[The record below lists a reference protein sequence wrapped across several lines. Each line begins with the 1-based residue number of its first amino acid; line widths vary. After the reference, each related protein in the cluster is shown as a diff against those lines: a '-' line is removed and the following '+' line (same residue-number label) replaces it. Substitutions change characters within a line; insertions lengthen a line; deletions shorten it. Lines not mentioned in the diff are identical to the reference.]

1 MQDTNTNDLTDKQ
14 KKFIDLY
21 FKYNS
26 INDICKELDISR
38 QTYYNYLNNEIIRNE
53 IDRIR
58 TQYIENVTT
67 YLQDNLMTCSIKLME
82 IIQDDKTTANTKI
95 NAINSVFN
103 NCIKL
108 TEQTEIIDK
117 INKIKEIYERLQD
130 ATKE

>member
-1 MQDTNTNDLTDKQ
+1 MQDTDKKDLTDKQ
-14 KKFIDLY
+14 QRFIDLY
-21 FKYNS
+21 FKYNNV
-26 INDICKELDISR
+26 NDICKELDISR

-58 TQYIENVTT
+58 TQFIENATT
-67 YLQDNLMTCSIKLME
+67 YLQNNLMTCSTKLME
-82 IIQDDKTTANTKI
+82 IINSDETTANTKI

-103 NCIKL
+103 NCTKL